1 MRNLF
6 FLSPALKPRDRDLAT
21 LAALHAVLVAWV
33 AWYVADAGWASTPIS
48 ASLTPLPSVVF
59 VSAWVAGSLVLLV
72 TAPVLGAGAV
82 RGGWV
87 GPDPTLALPV
97 GLATRTLSAWS
108 AAVGGLTL
116 VGLAPLPIYIGLY
129 ELGGIELSDIAWPV
143 LAETGIIVLAPLVGV
158 GAVLARRAAAL
169 GRGRA
174 SE

>member
-1 MRNLF
+1 
-6 FLSPALKPRDRDLAT
+6 
-21 LAALHAVLVAWV
+21 
-33 AWYVADAGWASTPIS
+33 
-48 ASLTPLPSVVF
+48 
-59 VSAWVAGSLVLLV
+59 
-72 TAPVLGAGAV
+72 
-82 RGGWV
+82 
-87 GPDPTLALPV
+87 
-97 GLATRTLSAWS
+97 LATRTLSAWS

-143 LAETGIIVLAPLVGV
+143 LAATGIIVLAPLVGV